1 MFSGTTSYHV
11 INAEVTTAANKHQ
24 RVSIEVRDG
33 TAKVRKG
40 SRVLEE
46 RAGVTKVFA
55 RDAQHATITFE
66 DGQTWESMKLRQGCG
81 SCGG

>member
-11 INAEVTTAANKHQ
+11 INADVHTAANRHA

-46 RAGVTKVFA
+46 RSGVTKVFA

-66 DGQTWESMKLRQGCG
+66 DGQTWESTKVRGGCS